1 MITNVNFNLFYQR
14 TKHGELMTA
23 HLDASLVLCG
33 SNFWNLFHT
42 THDSAAVFDSSKD
55 TIGWF
60 LVNTGTHTVI
70 STCSLQVDAVALLT
84 RRRYMTWHRFFV
96 ALDPSTGKLRQKL
109 AMKSRKNI
117 PRSDQ
122 EARRPWHVSSR
133 GVRCYR
139 PHLGVVSQTNLYV
152 VHPRCTMDCNKN

>member
-33 SNFWNLFHT
+33 SNFWIFFHT
-42 THDSAAVFDSSKD
+42 THDSAAVF
-55 TIGWF
+55 GWF

-109 AMKSRKNI
+109 AMKSRKKHPSI
-117 PRSDQ
+117 GPRSSKTL
-122 EARRPWHVSSR
+122 ARVKPRRKMLPSTPR
-133 GVRCYR
+133 RCF
-139 PHLGVVSQTNLYV
+139 TNKSV
-152 VHPRCTMDCNKN
+152 CQVHPRCTMDCNKN